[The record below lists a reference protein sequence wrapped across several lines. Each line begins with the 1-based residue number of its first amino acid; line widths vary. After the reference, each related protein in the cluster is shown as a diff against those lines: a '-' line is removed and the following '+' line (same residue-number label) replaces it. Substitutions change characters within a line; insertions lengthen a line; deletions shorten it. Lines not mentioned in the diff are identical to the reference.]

1 MQPSFLPWTGY
12 FALMCE
18 ADAFVFLDDV
28 QFSKQS
34 WQSRNR
40 ILGPNGP
47 IILSLPVARKPAKPM
62 IRDAR
67 IADLPVKDNLLKR
80 AGGCLGKAPF
90 WPLAE
95 GLLAEALDQAAEGLA
110 ATNIAFIRSM
120 AETLGIRPE
129 LHHSTKLGIP
139 PGEKSVR
146 LLSICRAL
154 GADCYLSPVGSA
166 DYLSEANPFSE
177 DDIPLRF
184 QTFTPLPYPQG
195 KPEFVSHLSAL
206 DALARLGPEALAELI
221 RAGTGPARNLEQ
233 LNVVPLCRKP
243 T

>member
-1 MQPSFLPWTGY
+1 MQPTFLPWTGY
-12 FALMCE
+12 FALMGE
-18 ADAFVFLDDV
+18 VDAFVFLDDV

-47 IILSLPVARKPAKPM
+47 VILSLPVERKPAKPM

-67 IADLPVKDNLLKR
+67 IANLPVKDDLLKR

-120 AETLGIRPE
+120 SETLGICPE
-129 LHHSTKLGIP
+129 LHRSSELGIP
-139 PGEKSVR
+139 PDEKSLR
-146 LLSICRAL
+146 LLSICRSL
-154 GADCYLSPVGSA
+154 GADRYLSPVGSA
-166 DYLSEANPFSE
+166 DYLSQANPFSE
-177 DDIPLRF
+177 DGIRLRF
-184 QTFTPLPYPQG
+184 QTFTPLPYAQG
-195 KPEFVSHLSAL
+195 KSEFVSHLSAL
-206 DALARLGPEALAELI
+206 DALARIGPEALAGLI
-221 RAGTGPARNLEQ
+221 RAGTGRARRLED
-233 LNVVPLCRKP
+233 LNEVPQ
-243 T
+243 